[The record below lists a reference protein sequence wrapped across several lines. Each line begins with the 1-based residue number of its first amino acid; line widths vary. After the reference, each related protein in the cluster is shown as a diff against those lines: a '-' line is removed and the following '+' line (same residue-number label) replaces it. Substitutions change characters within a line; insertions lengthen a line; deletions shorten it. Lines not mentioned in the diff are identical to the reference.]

1 MVMDAKSSADDAAAK
16 RKMFKHMGEFKTTK
30 TPVIVLFRTVPE
42 EENNCLVVA
51 PKFLP
56 DVYNSALMRT
66 VESDQAQES
75 DELGTYLA
83 RQYFPDGVNMLSML
97 HRDNFIKKQPTSEI
111 IITYGLSDDGRVQLD
126 ELNKMIAKEKGV
138 KVSEL
143 AEQNAS
149 SEDLADEKKETKKD
163 AKKTSKK
170 N

>member
-1 MVMDAKSSADDAAAK
+1 MVMDAKSSGDDAQAK

-30 TPVIVLFRTVPE
+30 TPVAVLFRTVPQ

-66 VESDQAQES
+66 IESDEAQGS

-97 HRDNFIKKQPTSEI
+97 HKDNYIKKQPTSEI
-111 IITYGLSDDGRVQLD
+111 IITYGLTDEGRIQLD

-149 SEDLADEKKETKKD
+149 TEDLANEKKDTKKD

>member
-1 MVMDAKSSADDAAAK
+1 MNLRPPLDK
-16 RKMFKHMGEFKTTK
+16 
-30 TPVIVLFRTVPE
+30 
-42 EENNCLVVA
+42 
-51 PKFLP
+51 
-56 DVYNSALMRT
+56 
-66 VESDQAQES
+66 
-75 DELGTYLA
+75 ELRQLKLLLYKYYHRNYLA

-111 IITYGLSDDGRVQLD
+111 IITYGLSDAGRIQLD

>member
-1 MVMDAKSSADDAAAK
+1 MNL
-16 RKMFKHMGEFKTTK
+16 
-30 TPVIVLFRTVPE
+30 IVL
-42 EENNCLVVA
+42 
-51 PKFLP
+51 KIK
-56 DVYNSALMRT
+56 
-66 VESDQAQES
+66 
-75 DELGTYLA
+75 YLWKSRWA
-83 RQYFPDGVNMLSML
+83 YVCIIGFS
-97 HRDNFIKKQPTSEI
+97 RDNFIKKQPTSEI
-111 IITYGLSDDGRVQLD
+111 IITYGLSDAGRIQLD

>member
-1 MVMDAKSSADDAAAK
+1 MLGLYDKMVMDAKSSADDAAAK

-97 HRDNFIKKQPTSEI
+97 HKDNYIKKQPTYTKSDVAIYAIVASIVSIVVFILITKI
-111 IITYGLSDDGRVQLD
+111 ILIL
-126 ELNKMIAKEKGV
+126 
-138 KVSEL
+138 
-143 AEQNAS
+143 
-149 SEDLADEKKETKKD
+149 
-163 AKKTSKK
+163 
-170 N
+170 